1 MALDFREPFPSR
13 YFLFLYSQLLAHME
27 CCQNFCGGKLKAFLS
42 SQERRGEVG
51 ELLLGGRKVFSLP
64 VSYLLHFL
72 MHEFSSL
79 LCGCCWQF
87 LSSNISNLAHKNT
100 SSILMVMHTQCPRE
114 ILPEIRV

>member
-79 LCGCCWQF
+79 LCGC
-87 LSSNISNLAHKNT
+87 LLAISLFEYFEFGSQEHEF
-100 SSILMVMHTQCPRE
+100 HTWC
-114 ILPEIRV
+114 IHGDAYSMSV